1 MFICCYDYF
10 VQILIKL
17 ILNVSSC
24 SEFVLYESYMHNAIA
39 AVNTAVGRHE
49 NVLKWRHQLMN
60 HSPDGRTDHNP
71 ND

>member
-1 MFICCYDYF
+1 MSRLRDLYF
-10 VQILIKL
+10 THDAIAAVNTEVAVK
-17 ILNVSSC
+17 VK
-24 SEFVLYESYMHNAIA
+24 EKHNAIA

-49 NVLKWRHQLMN
+49 NVLKWRHQLSY

>member
-1 MFICCYDYF
+1 
-10 VQILIKL
+10 
-17 ILNVSSC
+17 
-24 SEFVLYESYMHNAIA
+24 MHNAIA

>member
-1 MFICCYDYF
+1 M
-10 VQILIKL
+10 
-17 ILNVSSC
+17 
-24 SEFVLYESYMHNAIA
+24 MHNAIA

-49 NVLKWRHQLMN
+49 NVLKWRHQLSY